1 MSISR
6 AEVEHVARLAH
17 LELSEEEIER
27 MVQDLNGIRHHVTC
41 LEQVDVGGI
50 DPAGLEGEETP
61 LREDLVFPGLDLG
74 QATGGA
80 PMADRDLFKVPPAIE
95 GE

>member
-6 AEVEHVARLAH
+6 AEVQHVARLAR
-17 LELSEEEIER
+17 LELTEEEIEG
-27 MVQDLNGIRHHVTC
+27 MVRDLNRVLDYVDC
-41 LEQVDVGGI
+41 LAQVDVEGI
-50 DPAGLEGEETP
+50 DPAKSSGAGTP
-61 LREDLVFPGLDLG
+61 FREDQILPGLDPG
-74 QATGGA
+74 EATGAA